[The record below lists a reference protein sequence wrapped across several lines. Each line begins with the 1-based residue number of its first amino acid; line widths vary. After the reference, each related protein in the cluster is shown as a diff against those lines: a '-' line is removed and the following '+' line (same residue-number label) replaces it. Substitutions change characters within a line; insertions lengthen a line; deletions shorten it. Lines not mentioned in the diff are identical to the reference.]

1 MQRQVEAMLTELL
14 GPFRPAPEEENPE
27 APRVLLAVSGG
38 IDSMCLADVFRRSKV
53 LPFAVAHCNFQLR
66 GEEADADEELVRKWT
81 SKHHIPF
88 HCIRFD
94 TAAEARQRGVSIEM
108 AARELRYGWFKYL
121 CLTNGYKAVVTAHNA
136 NDNAETLL
144 LNLLRGTGIKGML
157 GMSVR
162 GKLPVE
168 GADIPLLRPL
178 LKITRQEIE
187 THAKWY
193 SVPYREDRTNAEDV
207 YRRNRLRNNVFPQLQ
222 AINPSF
228 VLTFLEDMER
238 LRTVDAIADDYYLA
252 MSEQCLEGDSIDIDR
267 LRNMPHWEYIL
278 YRILVEQGFTPAEA
292 KLAEDLLKGGRQI
305 SGTTI
310 GCGDKVLYG
319 AFGKLVISEPRDF
332 WDEDHPV
339 TVEGPGTY
347 AFGKKQVVVSE
358 EPWDA
363 EMNPKLKR
371 GGNTL
376 IADARALPYPF
387 TLRGWKHGDYLRP
400 IGLSG
405 RKKVQDLFT
414 DLKLSLD
421 EKHET
426 PVLVKSDCFR
436 DEKGTGYRDHVSAV
450 LPYRV
455 DAKLR
460 VTRDT
465 PRIIRLTVEPAK
477 A

>member
-1 MQRQVEAMLTELL
+1 MYRRVEPLLTELL
-14 GPFRPAPEEENPE
+14 EPFRHVSEEENPE

-38 IDSMCLADVFRRSKV
+38 IDSMCLADIFRHGKYI
-53 LPFAVAHCNFQLR
+53 PFAVAHCNFQLR
-66 GEEADADEELVRKWT
+66 GEEADGDEALVRKWT
-81 SKHHIPF
+81 EKYGIPF
-88 HCIRFD
+88 HSIRFD
-94 TAAEARQRGVSIEM
+94 TETEAQQRSISIEM

-121 CLTNGYKAVVTAHNA
+121 CLSNGYKAVITAHNA

-157 GMSVR
+157 GMSMR

-178 LKITRQEIE
+178 LKVCREDIR
-187 THAKWY
+187 THAKWHN
-193 SVPYREDRTNAEDV
+193 VPFREDRTNAEDI
-207 YRRNRLRNNVFPQLQ
+207 YRRNRLRNNVFPELQ

-228 VLTFLEDMER
+228 VFTLMEDMER

-252 MSEQCLEGDSIDIDR
+252 MKEQCLEGDSIDIDH

-278 YRILVEQGFTPAEA
+278 YRILVEQGFTPGEA

-339 TVEGPGTY
+339 TVTGPGTY
-347 AFGKKQVVVSE
+347 TLGNKRITVTE
-358 EPWDA
+358 ESWDA
-363 EMNPKLKR
+363 SMNPRQKR

-376 IADARALPYPF
+376 IADARFLPYPF
-387 TLRGWKHGDYLRP
+387 TIRGWKHGDYLRP

-421 EKHET
+421 QKHET
-426 PVLVKSDCFR
+426 PIVVKSDCYR
-436 DEKGTGYRDHVSAV
+436 DEKGSGFRDHVSAV
-450 LPYRV
+450 LPYRI

-465 PRIIRLTVEPAK
+465 PRIIRLTLD
-477 A
+477 

>member
-1 MQRQVEAMLTELL
+1 MYRRLEPLLTELL
-14 GPFRPAPEEENPE
+14 EPFRHLSEEENPE

-38 IDSMCLADVFRRSKV
+38 IDSMCLADIFRHDGRV
-53 LPFAVAHCNFQLR
+53 PFAVAHCNFRLR

-81 SKHHIPF
+81 RKYGTPF

-94 TAAEARQRGVSIEM
+94 TETEAKQRGISIEM
-108 AARELRYGWFKYL
+108 AARELRYGWFKHL
-121 CLTNGYKAVVTAHNA
+121 CLTHGYKAVVTAHNA

-157 GMSVR
+157 GMAVR

-178 LKITRQEIE
+178 LKVPREDIR
-187 THAKWY
+187 THAKWHN
-193 SVPYREDRTNAEDV
+193 VPFREDRTNADDV
-207 YRRNRLRNNVFPQLQ
+207 YRRNRLRNKVFPQLQ

-238 LRTVDAIADDYYLA
+238 LRAVDAIADDYYLA
-252 MSEQCLEGDSIDIDR
+252 MKEQCQEGDSIDIDR
-267 LRNMPHWEYIL
+267 LRDMPHWEYIL

-332 WDEDHPV
+332 WDEDKPV
-339 TVEGPGTY
+339 SVTGPGTY
-347 AFGKKQVVVSE
+347 TFGNKTVIVAE
-358 EPWDA
+358 EAW
-363 EMNPKLKR
+363 NPDRDPRLKR

-376 IADARALPYPF
+376 IADARYLAYPF

-426 PVLVKSDCFR
+426 PILVKEGCFR
-436 DEKGTGYRDHVSAV
+436 DEQGSGFRDHVSAV
-450 LPYRV
+450 LPYRI

-460 VTRDT
+460 VTRQT
-465 PRIIRLTVEPAK
+465 PSIIRLTIEK
-477 A
+477 

>member
-1 MQRQVEAMLTELL
+1 MYRRVEPQLTELL
-14 GPFRPAPEEENPE
+14 EPFRHVSEEENPE

-38 IDSMCLADVFRRSKV
+38 IDSMCLADIFRHGKY

-66 GEEADADEELVRKWT
+66 GEEADGDEELVRKWT
-81 SKHHIPF
+81 QKYNIPF

-94 TAAEARQRGVSIEM
+94 TETEAKQRGISIEM

-121 CLTNGYKAVVTAHNA
+121 CLSNGYKAVVTAHNA

-157 GMSVR
+157 GISMC

-178 LKITRQEIE
+178 LKVCREDIR
-187 THAKWY
+187 THAKWHN
-193 SVPYREDRTNAEDV
+193 VPYREDRTNAEDA
-207 YRRNRLRNNVFPQLQ
+207 YRRNRLRNKVFPQLQ

-228 VLTFLEDMER
+228 VFTLMEDMER

-252 MSEQCLEGDSIDIDR
+252 MKEQCLEGDSIDIDR

-339 TVEGPGTY
+339 TIEGPGTY
-347 AFGKKQVVVSE
+347 VFGNKKITVSE

-363 EMNPKLKR
+363 AMNPRQKR
-371 GGNTL
+371 GGHTL
-376 IADARALPYPF
+376 IADARFLPYPF

-426 PVLVKSDCFR
+426 PILVKADCFR
-436 DEKGTGYRDHVSAV
+436 DEKASGFRDHVSAV
-450 LPYRV
+450 IPYRI

-465 PRIIRLTVEPAK
+465 TRIIRLTLD
-477 A
+477 

>member
-1 MQRQVEAMLTELL
+1 MQRQVEAILTELL

-27 APRVLLAVSGG
+27 APRVLVAVSGG
-38 IDSMCLADVFRRSKV
+38 IDSMCLADVFRRSRII
-53 LPFAVAHCNFQLR
+53 PFAVAHCNFQLR
-66 GEEADADEELVRKWT
+66 GEEADADEALVRSWT
-81 SKHHIPF
+81 AKHGIPF
-88 HCIRFD
+88 HSIRFN
-94 TAAEARQRGVSIEM
+94 TEAEARQRGVSIEM
-108 AARELRYGWFKYL
+108 AARELRYGWFRYL
-121 CLTNGYKAVVTAHNA
+121 CTQNGYRAVVTAHNA

-157 GMSVR
+157 GMSMR
-162 GKLPVE
+162 GSLPVG

-178 LKITRQEIE
+178 LKVTRQEIA
-187 THAKWY
+187 THAKWHNI
-193 SVPYREDRTNAEDV
+193 PFREDRTNAEDV
-207 YRRNRLRNNVFPQLQ
+207 YRRNRIRNNVFPELQ

-228 VLTFLEDMER
+228 VLTLLEDMER
-238 LRTVDAIADDYYLA
+238 LRAVDAIADDYYLA
-252 MSEQCLEGDSIDIDR
+252 MKECCLEGDSIDIDR
-267 LRNMPHWEYIL
+267 LRSMPHWEYIL

-292 KLAEDLLKGGRQI
+292 RMAEDMLKGGRQI

-310 GCGDKVLYG
+310 GCGEKVLYG

-332 WDEDHPV
+332 WEEEASV
-339 TVEGPGTY
+339 TVDGPGTY
-347 AFGKKQVVVSE
+347 AFGNKRIVITE
-358 EPWDA
+358 EPWDSTGD
-363 EMNPKLKR
+363 PKLKR

-387 TLRGWKHGDYLRP
+387 TIRGWKHGDYLRP

-426 PVLVKSDCFR
+426 PILVRKDCFS
-436 DEKGTGYRDHVSAV
+436 DEKGSGYRDHVSAV
-450 LPYRV
+450 LPYRI

-460 VTRDT
+460 VTRQT
-465 PRIIRLTVEPAK
+465 PSIIRLTIEK
-477 A
+477 